1 MATST
6 SHQHSLRNSHKLL
19 VKLIPRVLAPCELDE
34 EAFQSALSY
43 AGQFELEPTAEPIA
57 EPTGQVIWTQRWQ
70 QHGDLQLPSDAFA
83 RCQGISVTFNCT
95 GLCATWV

>member
-34 EAFQSALSY
+34 EAFQSTLSY
-43 AGQFELEPTAEPIA
+43 AGQFELEPHCTA
-57 EPTGQVIWTQRWQ
+57 QDIWTQRWQ
-70 QHGDLQLPSDAFA
+70 QHGDLHLPSDAFA
-83 RCQGISVTFNCT
+83 SCQGISATFNCT